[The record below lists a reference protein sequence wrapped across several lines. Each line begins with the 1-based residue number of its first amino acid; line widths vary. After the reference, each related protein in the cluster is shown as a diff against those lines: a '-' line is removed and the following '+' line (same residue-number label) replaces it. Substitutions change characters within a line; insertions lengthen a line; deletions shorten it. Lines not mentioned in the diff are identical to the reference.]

1 MKADNK
7 VQRDEW
13 VAALKNAIEPFIIKS
28 GDSGSNS
35 SPLGVGGLSNGAS
48 QSQTVAPSI
57 TLTKLPANKMNL
69 SKQRSITL
77 NQITD
82 QLVKSKEQMNQR
94 IGASDQAFQTLK
106 SELKKLEGELPAGKQ
121 RERVVKIID
130 MAQTWQKQ

>member
-28 GDSGSNS
+28 GESGSNS
-35 SPLGVGGLSNGAS
+35 SPSGVGGLANGAG
-48 QSQTVAPSI
+48 QSQTVAPPI
-57 TLTKLPANKMNL
+57 TLTKLPTNKMNL

-94 IGASDQAFQTLK
+94 IAASDQAFLTLK
-106 SELKKLEGELPAGKQ
+106 NELQKLEGELPAGK
-121 RERVVKIID
+121 
-130 MAQTWQKQ
+130 

>member
-35 SPLGVGGLSNGAS
+35 SPSGVCGLANGAG
-48 QSQTVAPSI
+48 QSTVPPPI
-57 TLTKLPANKMNL
+57 TLTKLPTNKMNL

-94 IGASDQAFQTLK
+94 IGASDQAFLTLK
-106 SELKKLEGELPAGKQ
+106 SELQKLEGELPAGK
-121 RERVVKIID
+121 
-130 MAQTWQKQ
+130 